1 MNEWI
6 FRQKIFKSFNKILLL
21 IKRNKKPENSFSEN
35 KNHSLIH
42 FLKKKFPPR
51 IKNYKIAPIIRKEK
65 LEINMKTKLI
75 LFAVLLT
82 LIYGCSKTE
91 DTPVETPTHGSITG
105 LITEYGTDAALEKV
119 NVFTLPATSYVTTDS
134 TGSFKIDNVEP
145 GEYSVT
151 AAKRAYDTLTVAV
164 TVIAGKNTIADF
176 ILQKTDSTANI
187 SYGSIA
193 GTVFDSE
200 TGNAIPNVTLYTM
213 PATVVLTSASDGTFE
228 FNNIEPGSYSLIAK
242 KSGYDSTRITLNV
255 TAGFAATANIQLT
268 KTDTTIIPTAGD
280 LSGNVIDAVKGTPV
294 VNAEIS
300 TSPSSTIIFTDSLG
314 NYSFSGLTPGSYTIT
329 ITKNY
334 YSEASATVN
343 ITAGTTTTAD
353 FALTPTVGKIQGS
366 VIDSAGAAIKDVI
379 ITTTP
384 ETGSYVTDDGG
395 EFTIN
400 NVPVGAVT
408 VSAEKTGF
416 VTKTVNITVNPGETR
431 TVVIMLSHN

>member
-1 MNEWI
+1 MTYKLGYAKPSIHE
-6 FRQKIFKSFNKILLL
+6 FNSS
-21 IKRNKKPENSFSEN
+21 NKKFITP
-35 KNHSLIH
+35 
-42 FLKKKFPPR
+42 
-51 IKNYKIAPIIRKEK
+51 IKNYQIAPIIKEEK
-65 LEINMKTKLI
+65 LEINMKNKLI
-75 LFAVLLT
+75 LFAIFLT

-164 TVIAGKNTIADF
+164 TVLAGKNTIADF

-200 TGNAIPNVTLYTM
+200 SGIAIPNVTLYTI
-213 PATVVLTSASDGTFE
+213 PATVVLTSASDGAFA

-242 KSGYDSTRITLNV
+242 KSGYDSARITLNV
-255 TAGFAATANIQLT
+255 TAGIAAAANIQLT
-268 KTDTTIIPTAGD
+268 KTDTTIIPTAGE
-280 LSGNVIDAVKGTPV
+280 LSGSVIDAVKGTPII
-294 VNAEIS
+294 NAEIS

-314 NYSFSGLTPGSYTIT
+314 NYQFTNLTPGSYTVT

-353 FALTPTVGKIQGS
+353 FALTPTVGEIRGS
-366 VIDSAGAAIKDVI
+366 VIDSSGAAIKDVI

-395 EFTIN
+395 AFTIN